1 MKIALSAN
9 QFFDDEGR
17 PLVNGRIS
25 VHIHASDVLADIYTL
40 SSHGYVQ
47 ADNPF
52 ITADD
57 GRIPSLFFEATVVD
71 VWVEKQLGD
80 GTYELLDTYQD
91 GFQLP
96 STKNDTVVYG
106 VSALQDVDPNVG
118 LVCVSGYESA
128 DDAPTRYF
136 VWDSNC
142 TLDGDGGVVWES
154 NGGSSGRWVMLWEG
168 ATMPSS
174 VYGIQPGV
182 NEANIA
188 AFLDYPDKIGNIAYP
203 QIRRFLKGTY
213 TSNTTYV
220 CTRPVM
226 FDVGA
231 QFVSA
236 VFDIPYA
243 VILQNT
249 SYVADF
255 LFSDKAEAHSCWFRT
270 VNFWWHCGAS
280 RMTIDATNYF
290 TSTDLGTEALLD
302 NVTLEGATR
311 ILTTYVNGAYLK
323 LNGCTIQGKTIFSPT
338 VDYIR
343 FANCAFNQEWFT
355 SAGYSQWSFGTVPTA
370 HVQVSSSDNV
380 SCPWQNFSSTSVYW
394 KALASRSETEFDGH
408 GGTVQPVQNSTFTT
422 IRNCTFAT
430 YLNDTKCTLF
440 ENVKVT
446 STIAF
451 MGTQRAVT
459 MRNCSFA
466 LSGTSMNLSV
476 ATLEDCNV
484 RAGGDWYPDV
494 TALVVK
500 GGKWEAGIVLSATA
514 QANRTHNKSVSFTDV
529 DIDVGG
535 YSFHLNDIEMTR
547 CKSNAHVYLVPWNDS
562 GTFRSHGYFRDNW
575 FHLGSLIDI
584 NVKNPA
590 AEWDVQDVVL
600 DLLFM
605 DNVFAQTDSRGIAIP
620 FLTGL
625 YDVTKHY
632 VSLYSQGIY
641 QGNTGNCPAEKSTR
655 YYRQDSMDQ
664 EYTLQ
669 GSIKMYYQG
678 HTYDQRVWNLTP
690 QNDWTHGDLGIE
702 FEPSSDSW
710 NMINGRDARAWYDR
724 LLHVA
729 YRNPVDAYND
739 QFLCVHAC
747 ESDDGYDTDNIVMLF

>member
-57 GRIPSLFFEATVVD
+57 GRIPSLFFDATIVD

-106 VSALQDVDPNVG
+106 VSALQDVDPGVG
-118 LVCVSGYESA
+118 LVCVSGYEST

-142 TLDGDGGVVWES
+142 ALDGDGGVVWES

-236 VFDIPYA
+236 VFDIPEA
-243 VILQNT
+243 VIPQNT

-255 LFSDKAEAHSCWFRT
+255 LFSDKAEAHSSWFRT
-270 VNFWWHCGAS
+270 VNYWWHCGAS
-280 RMTIDATNYF
+280 RMIIDATNYF
-290 TSTDLGTEALLD
+290 TSTDLGTQALID

-311 ILTTYVNGAYLK
+311 IPTTYVNSGHLK
-323 LNGCTIQGKTIFSPT
+323 LSACNVIGSEIFSPSSDRIVFENMSWLDNIWT
-338 VDYIR
+338 SSNATYYDFGSVSDGHRVEFYSS
-343 FANCAFNQEWFT
+343 AVNNQSLAQFRNTEVYVKMRE
-355 SAGYSQWSFGTVPTA
+355 AQIA
-370 HVQVSSSDNV
+370 HLPSSSKVLDLEGR
-380 SCPWQNFSSTSVYW
+380 SLGSFSSTSFTKLMNCRVTGNVV
-394 KALASRSETEFDGH
+394 LDGTASGFTMQDVVVEGYVS
-408 GGTVQPVQNSTFTT
+408 GGTNPVFINTT
-422 IRNCTFAT
+422 A
-430 YLNDTKCTLF
+430 
-440 ENVKVT
+440 
-446 STIAF
+446 S
-451 MGTQRAVT
+451 
-459 MRNCSFA
+459 
-466 LSGTSMNLSV
+466 LSGTEWTGSLTAYDSTLSG
-476 ATLEDCNV
+476 TQ
-484 RAGGDWYPDV
+484 V
-494 TALVVK
+494 TGA
-500 GGKWEAGIVLSATA
+500 
-514 QANRTHNKSVSFTDV
+514 H
-529 DIDVGG
+529 DITVVGG
-535 YSFHLNDIEMTR
+535 RWRKSIQNATDNTTNTGTILFRGVELDGPSIQFKTKNLNLVDCGIYQQTIEIYPHLDTTTNKFVMQGRIEHCEVNNTNPIRYKVFHGLDDNFGSCVWAYTWIGNSFFG
-547 CKSNAHVYLVPWNDS
+547 NDS
-562 GTFRSHGYFRDNW
+562 GLEAEFWLSTDNEYKWIWATGGHYAVYSGNAGLCPKETLSGTYDVNWSQCAYYPDGGEAGLGGYYKADKVFRAMPQINGESSVSQLGTFWNTISPVYPMHTSTDMQFGFRAAT
-575 FHLGSLIDI
+575 
-584 NVKNPA
+584 NPA
-590 AEWDVQDVVL
+590 PSSYGYGDFFEVL
-600 DLLFM
+600 
-605 DNVFAQTDSRGIAIP
+605 QTKYG
-620 FLTGL
+620 
-625 YDVTKHY
+625 
-632 VSLYSQGIY
+632 SQGPAKLIY
-641 QGNTGNCPAEKSTR
+641 
-655 YYRQDSMDQ
+655 
-664 EYTLQ
+664 
-669 GSIKMYYQG
+669 
-678 HTYDQRVWNLTP
+678 V
-690 QNDWTHGDLGIE
+690 
-702 FEPSSDSW
+702 
-710 NMINGRDARAWYDR
+710 
-724 LLHVA
+724 
-729 YRNPVDAYND
+729 
-739 QFLCVHAC
+739 
-747 ESDDGYDTDNIVMLF
+747 